1 MSRQPA
7 EFEIA
12 RQPQPHLPATAA
24 DRINPAGKRLTP
36 VDVSVAVSAAAGPGD
51 AAAKTLI
58 SALPS
63 PSVNCLTANSDGPD
77 NTLAGGGSSNSAEPI
92 IPVETGKK
100 GQHKLH
106 VEPHANPATK
116 LKSPSTADP
125 VKLSPTTPAPDG
137 EPSSESPADAAPQS
151 RKGSVGTRRRR
162 DGLRLDNPFGELVSE
177 LPQTQARYA
186 TRRRTAEAV
195 AIATGGT
202 ATPPEGRSTPTTPV
216 LASLTPI
223 VQQPKR
229 RKRKC
234 AVLDEAEGLTDG
246 GPAAV
251 ESAVR
256 VKREEGADQPSTVG
270 EASESKEPKIATA
283 SIQSVGRIVIPD
295 KPVAA
300 TPTVAA
306 EKAVINSIPSPTAA
320 KKIDEALSSTAHS
333 VEGAEE
339 PIEKTSQKNLPR
351 SAHLV
356 DNSAS
361 SPAGKEA
368 TPEPKETT
376 AKSSPPTKRA
386 VPGTPT
392 SASGSAAENIPAIA
406 RAARKRRGADRDLAL
421 GLDSSTT
428 ALAPAASA
436 APRRP
441 VRTVAVR
448 STRKGDPDAVEHVLA
463 AAFSRTAPKP
473 YSITKMACPIPELVV
488 GGGDAGGLPSPE
500 ERCRRRF
507 DVPAWMFVPRPRLAP
522 TGKTRAVPPPTGI
535 IDPEFST
542 LRTNVSLAPADVR
555 VKYTEQG
562 RLPTPPPFEP
572 VRAGRPVSGRESLA
586 GSTDT
591 LPMTNPTP
599 ANRPRDPSSAPA
611 LEPQPARPSTK
622 RLRWRWLDPNPPL
635 APPHPDLH
643 RFAHPY
649 DETHTAHT
657 HHLPVEA
664 TLLPAP
670 AWLPRELDALARG
683 LAAVGKSFT
692 IISREYV
699 KTRATGDCVEAYYM
713 RKHEIARVVG
723 WMRARRRGPVA
734 MAVGRTGATGVA
746 EDAERGVGGGGGGV
760 ETRRTKMLKTTHP
773 AGVMGGGQGMAEKR
787 GEGVAPLATRVEP
800 RGVGGGRGRRGR
812 AGKLLLLLPDVSHVS
827 HAAST
832 SNYATSVAAA
842 APYGGRT

>member
-12 RQPQPHLPATAA
+12 RQPQLLLPANPDAAPNAPAAA
-24 DRINPAGKRLTP
+24 DGSIPAGKRLTP
-36 VDVSVAVSAAAGPGD
+36 VDVSVAVGAAAGPGD
-51 AAAKTLI
+51 AAPKTLI

-63 PSVNCLTANSDGPD
+63 PGVNCLTSNSDGPD

-106 VEPHANPATK
+106 VEPRTNPSTK
-116 LKSPSTADP
+116 LESPGTADP

-216 LASLTPI
+216 LASRTPI

-234 AVLDEAEGLTDG
+234 AVLDEAEGLIDG

-256 VKREEGADQPSTVG
+256 VKREDGADQPSTAS

-283 SIQSVGRIVIPD
+283 SIQSVGRIVIAD

-300 TPTVAA
+300 ITTVAA
-306 EKAVINSIPSPTAA
+306 EEAVIDSIPSPATV

-368 TPEPKETT
+368 TPDPKETT
-376 AKSSPPTKRA
+376 SKSSPPTKRA

-406 RAARKRRGADRDLAL
+406 RATRKRRGADRDLAL
-421 GLDSSTT
+421 GPDSSTT

-488 GGGDAGGLPSPE
+488 GCGDAGGLPSPE

-507 DVPAWMFVPRPRLAP
+507 NVPAWMFVPRPRLAP
-522 TGKTRAVPPPTGI
+522 TGTTPAVPPPTGV

-555 VKYTEQG
+555 
-562 RLPTPPPFEP
+562 P

-746 EDAERGVGGGGGGV
+746 EDAERGVGGGGGV

-773 AGVMGGGQGMAEKR
+773 AGVTGGGEGMAEKR

-812 AGKLLLLLPDVSHVS
+812 GGK
-827 HAAST
+827 
-832 SNYATSVAAA
+832 
-842 APYGGRT
+842 